1 MNLYSPIDGLVS
13 IIDTY
18 SDSFYIVPEARTI
31 KITIGNLQSPDKWKK
46 LLLVLGNCKN
56 EYFRTHKIRTIS
68 MVMLNRLGRKLVVSG
83 VDQERVLQI
92 LTNYA
97 ILNKSTNAQQQ
108 ETQQTQALDR
118 IIVLFKQI
126 FTFYS
131 DTSEFDQHDISSLL
145 QGEIASIV
153 FIFLIS
159 NFTDDVRQKLELA
172 YRRTIRDIPLPMTL
186 ENVLNFDSLVYE
198 NSEDMENYENYNASV
213 EEALELNARDNIAS
227 LNESDFNTYDDDE
240 AQFFR
245 ALYNHRTNNNF
256 DDTGPGRGVSNRT
269 KNQLKATRKRKFYT
283 ETFVNAKDLFERAKK
298 FRDDTTN

>member
-1 MNLYSPIDGLVS
+1 
-13 IIDTY
+13 
-18 SDSFYIVPEARTI
+18 
-31 KITIGNLQSPDKWKK
+31 
-46 LLLVLGNCKN
+46 
-56 EYFRTHKIRTIS
+56 